1 MLDSVFIT
9 GGSRGIGE
17 AAVRKFAA
25 MGKRV
30 AFTYLNSEKKAL
42 VLSRETGAFAF
53 RADVTNHIEL
63 KSVIAAAKETI
74 GSIDILVNNAGI
86 SQIKLLLDISIEEW
100 ELMIKTNL
108 SSMYTATR
116 AILPDMLTKNAG
128 RIINISSIWGKRG
141 ASCETHYSASKAAVT
156 GFTTALS
163 DELKS
168 TGITVNCIAPGVIAT
183 DMNSGFSESE
193 LEDIKAHIPMRRL
206 GTADEVAALIYFLAS
221 PEAQAVN
228 RQIITIDGGI
238 TL

>member
-9 GGSRGIGE
+9 GGSRGIGA

-30 AFTYLNSEKKAL
+30 AFTYLNSEKEAL
-42 VLSRETGAFAF
+42 ILSRETGAFAF

-63 KSVIAAAKETI
+63 KNAIKNARVTL

-108 SSMYTATR
+108 SSMYTAIR
-116 AILPDMLTKNAG
+116 AILPDMLAKNAG

-141 ASCETHYSASKAAVT
+141 ASCETHYSASKAAVM

-193 LEDIKAHIPMRRL
+193 IDDIKAHIPMRRL
-206 GTADEVAALIYFLAS
+206 GTADEVAALIYFLSS
-221 PEAQAVN
+221 PEAQAIN
-228 RQIITIDGGI
+228 GQIITIDGGI